1 MTDKEAHLRQQYLHA
16 MGIEQWVLRD
26 VFLDSDSIKVPPAEA
41 RPKVSLQQA
50 EDIESHS
57 GINPNDD
64 ASNLDWAQLQL
75 AVQNCTACALSETRT
90 QAVFGSGHPQAQLM
104 IVGEAPGA
112 DEDRQGLPFVGKAG
126 QLLTEMLL
134 AIGFKRDQV
143 FIANSLKCRPPNNR
157 NPSQPELACCE
168 PFLKRQIDLIQ
179 PKAILV
185 LGRVAAH
192 NILKSTDSLAKMRGQ
207 HQLADQNIPVYV
219 SYHPAYLLRSP
230 SDKAKTWQD
239 LKQVLQ
245 LVKQAV

>member
-1 MTDKEAHLRQQYLHA
+1 MTDKEAHLKQQYLQA

-26 VFLDSDSIKVPPAEA
+26 VSLDSAFIGEAPVEAESKVLL
-41 RPKVSLQQA
+41 KQA
-50 EDIESHS
+50 KAGESS
-57 GINPNDD
+57 GINPNAD
-64 ASNLDWAQLQL
+64 ANCLDWTQLQL
-75 AVQNCTACALSETRT
+75 AVQNCTSCALSETRT

-104 IVGEAPGA
+104 IVGEAPGG
-112 DEDRQGLPFVGKAG
+112 DEDLQGLPFVGKAG

-179 PKAILV
+179 PKVILA

-192 NILKSTDSLAKMRGQ
+192 NILKTTDSLAKMRGQ
-207 HQLADQNIPVYV
+207 QHQLANQNIPVYV

-239 LKQVLQ
+239 LKHVLQ